1 MKPDS
6 LPIFKTAQTAAPALK
21 GLPLLRLGFR
31 PFYIGGALLAALNVP
46 LWVAIFLGWLQ
57 LTPASQPLLWHAHEM
72 LFGFTVAII
81 VGFLMTAGKTWTGDQ
96 AFPAHRHGSRCPR
109 PVGDPI
115 RRRVSARDGDNGPA
129 ELRGD
134 RFLEDIVYTSR

>member
-31 PFYIGGALLAALNVP
+31 PFYIGGALLAVLNVP

-57 LTPASQPLLWHAHEM
+57 LTPASQPLLWHAHET
-72 LFGFTVAII
+72 LFGFTVFAPGLLVASV
-81 VGFLMTAGKTWTGDQ
+81 VGAALAWSAAFL
-96 AFPAHRHGSRCPR
+96 
-109 PVGDPI
+109 I
-115 RRRVSARDGDNGPA
+115 
-129 ELRGD
+129 
-134 RFLEDIVYTSR
+134 